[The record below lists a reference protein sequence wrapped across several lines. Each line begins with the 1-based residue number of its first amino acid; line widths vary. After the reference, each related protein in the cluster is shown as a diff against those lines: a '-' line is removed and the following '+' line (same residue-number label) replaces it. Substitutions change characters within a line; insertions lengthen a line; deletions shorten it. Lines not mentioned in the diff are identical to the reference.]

1 MMCATFF
8 RFWML
13 RHIQIKPCAT
23 NAIKILMGCY
33 FIQLV
38 VEKKKKSNLCLRF
51 QIYQYLK
58 KRPLCWTSILVDM
71 CREYNIIVVFWFFLV
86 LKNMFPYF
94 LVFFLVLFFALFY
107 ALVDI
112 WMSNWWA
119 DRYQISNCKIIR
131 YLYIQNLQKNK
142 HWLIKMCAIIE
153 VFKN

>member
-1 MMCATFF
+1 MEFKKENIPDIVKTDEKGYEWCARPFLDFERIDIFKSSLVRQT
-8 RFWML
+8 
-13 RHIQIKPCAT
+13 
-23 NAIKILMGCY
+23 IKILMGCY

-94 LVFFLVLFFALFY
+94 LVCFFFGFVFCFVLCTGGHLNVQ
-107 ALVDI
+107 L
-112 WMSNWWA
+112 MG
-119 DRYQISNCKIIR
+119 R
-131 YLYIQNLQKNK
+131 
-142 HWLIKMCAIIE
+142 
-153 VFKN
+153 